1 MNNTAIRSSILKK
14 MLKITVSA
22 VISLLFTVLV
32 AFTATATTT
41 EERINTP
48 SIEAFNLSFSETIC
62 VYYAVDFPVGVSSS
76 GLLIWQGDA
85 PEKYGHGYGGK
96 ELSIPGGQAI
106 IDGKELKTYAYRDLA
121 LKELTDDLY
130 AVPYAEIGGEYVYGE
145 PTKYSV
151 VQYAYNMRDNEKLRP
166 LLDSML
172 EVGARAQIYF
182 DYRLDRL
189 ANEEFVKI
197 RVHGGL
203 LPDGTDFGMFIAGK
217 DSLPIP
223 TPPSGENGEFDG
235 WYEDAEFTKSLD
247 KVSSN
252 TRDAYAKWKSG
263 ITELVNTDFSEKIG
277 PNSVSYYNGGVSFL
291 VEGSAVL
298 ETFKDGDEKSYLKI
312 SNGKET
318 SLQVTKSNVGT
329 SMADL
334 YENDVFSFSF
344 VLGAQS
350 GKNILTTTEFG
361 IQSDKDKS
369 GNTSHKVVNL
379 TTISSDGTVSTSGGY
394 ELGELTS
401 DEPFTINVA
410 VNFAEGTFT
419 YYSEGSEIIRTE
431 KFSVPQ
437 RLGVKTTKE
446 WQSLIQKFLFHA
458 YFDKGNTILIYDIVI
473 CVGNMF
479 E

>member
-1 MNNTAIRSSILKK
+1 MNNTTKKSSNIGKVLKAAATT
-14 MLKITVSA
+14 LVALVSTLLIT
-22 VISLLFTVLV
+22 FTV
-32 AFTATATTT
+32 TATTT
-41 EERINTP
+41 EEGLDEP

-85 PEKYGHGYGGK
+85 PEKYEHGYGGK
-96 ELSIPGGQAI
+96 ELSVPSGQAI

-151 VQYAYNMRDNEKLRP
+151 VQYAYNMRENEELRP

-182 DYRLDRL
+182 DYKLDRL
-189 ANEEFVKI
+189 ASEEFVKVH
-197 RVHGGL
+197 VHGGL

-217 DSLPIP
+217 DSLPVP
-223 TPPSGENGEFDG
+223 TPTGGENGDFDG
-235 WYEDAEFTKSLD
+235 WYKDAEFTEPLD
-247 KVSSN
+247 KVSAE
-252 TRDAYAKWKSG
+252 TTDAYAKWKSG

-291 VEGSAVL
+291 IEGSTVL
-298 ETFKDGDEKSYLKI
+298 ETFKDNSEKPYLKI
-312 SNGKET
+312 SNGRYS

-329 SMADL
+329 SIADL
-334 YENDVFSFSF
+334 YEHDVFSYSF

-350 GKNILTTTEFG
+350 GKRILASSEFG
-361 IQSDKDKS
+361 IQSDKNNS
-369 GNTSHKVVNL
+369 GNTSYAVVNL
-379 TTISSDGTVSTSGGY
+379 ATISSDSTISTYDGY

-401 DEPFTINVA
+401 DSPFTVNVA

-419 YYSEGSEIIRTE
+419 YYSESGEILCTE
-431 KFSVPQ
+431 KFSVP
-437 RLGVKTTKE
+437 RGLGVTTAKE
-446 WQSLIQKFLFHA
+446 WQMLIQKFLFHA
-458 YFDKGNTILIYDIVI
+458 YFDTGNTILIYDII
-473 CVGNMF
+473 IGVGNMF